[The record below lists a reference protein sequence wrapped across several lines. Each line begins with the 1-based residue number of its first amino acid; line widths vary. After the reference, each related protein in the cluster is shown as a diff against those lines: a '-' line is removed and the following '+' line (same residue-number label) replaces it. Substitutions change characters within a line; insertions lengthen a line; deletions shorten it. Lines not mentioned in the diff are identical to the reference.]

1 MAHFAELDINN
12 KVIRVL
18 TACNQDI
25 ANNGG
30 ELSEEAANYFGT
42 YTPFSE
48 NGVRWVQTS
57 YNNNFRKQYAGIG
70 YTFDSTKNKFI
81 TAQPFASWSLD
92 SNDDWQAPIANP
104 TVTTYGGPDEEG
116 RYPKYLIS
124 WDEFNQKWTG
134 KDEQNNEFVW
144 IPSSSS
150 WVSTGN

>member
-25 ANNGG
+25 ATHGG

-48 NGVRWVQTS
+48 NGVKWVQTS

-81 TAQPFASWSLD
+81 SPQPFASWSLD
-92 SNDDWQAPIANP
+92 SNDDWQSPVVFP
-104 TVTTYGGPDEEG
+104 TVTTYGDNTP
-116 RYPKYLIS
+116 YSIS
-124 WDEFNQKWTG
+124 WNESEQKWIG
-134 KDEQNNEFVW
+134 KDDQQNIFAW
-144 IPSSSS
+144 SSDTSS
-150 WVSTGN
+150 WIATGN

>member
-1 MAHFAELDINN
+1 MAHYAELDINN

-25 ANNGG
+25 ATHGG

-48 NGVRWVQTS
+48 NGVKWVQTS

-81 TAQPFASWSLD
+81 APQPFASWSLD
-92 SNDDWQAPIANP
+92 SNDDWQSPIAFP
-104 TVTTYGGPDEEG
+104 SVTTYGNNV
-116 RYPKYLIS
+116 RYYIS
-124 WDEFNQKWTG
+124 WDESNLRWIG
-134 KDEQNNEFVW
+134 KDDQNNKFAW
-144 IPSSSS
+144 SPNNSSCIA
-150 WVSTGN
+150 TGN

>member
-12 KVIRVL
+12 KVLRVL

-25 ANNGG
+25 ATHGG

-48 NGVRWVQTS
+48 NGVKWVQTS

-70 YTFDSTKNKFI
+70 YIFDFIKNKFI
-81 TAQPFASWSLD
+81 TPQPFASWLLD
-92 SNDDWQAPIANP
+92 YNDDWQAPIAFP
-104 TVTTYGGPDEEG
+104 TITTYGDNVN
-116 RYPKYLIS
+116 YLIS
-124 WDEFNQKWTG
+124 WDESNLKWIG
-134 KDEQNNEFVW
+134 KDDQNNTFAW

-150 WVSTGN
+150 WIATGN